1 VIVMTS
7 TTVSRRIPPQRLVT
21 LMNPLVRGLLASP
34 LHGAVDSALLTLHVT
49 GRRTGRRYDI
59 PVGYVEIDGRLLVVT
74 QHRWRANLHGGRDVE
89 LTLHGRRRG
98 MYAELEEDPASVAR
112 ALRVMTERI
121 GWRATRRQTGLQTPD
136 GHTPTLTEL
145 EVAARTYD
153 LAIVTLTE
161 MGGGG
166 S

>member
-1 VIVMTS
+1 VIVMAS

-34 LHGAVDSALLTLHVT
+34 LHGAVDSALLTLHLI
-49 GRRTGRRYDI
+49 GRRTGHHYDI

-74 QHRWRANLHGGRDVE
+74 QHRWRANLRGGRDVE
-89 LTLHGRRRG
+89 VTRHGHREG
-98 MYAELEEDPASVAR
+98 MHAELDDDHASVAR
-112 ALRVMTERI
+112 TLRLMAERI
-121 GWRATRRQTGLQTPD
+121 GWRATQRQTGLQTPD
-136 GHTPTLTEL
+136 GHIPTLAEFEL
-145 EVAARTYD
+145 AARTYD

-161 MGGGG
+161 AGGGG